1 MMIIMMMM
9 KMMMMMIMMMMMT
22 KASLI
27 QGVGDGIVGPV
38 GPTMEDIMME
48 MGE

>member
-1 MMIIMMMM
+1 MMMM
-9 KMMMMMIMMMMMT
+9 KMMMKMMMIMMT

>member
-9 KMMMMMIMMMMMT
+9 MMMIMMMMT